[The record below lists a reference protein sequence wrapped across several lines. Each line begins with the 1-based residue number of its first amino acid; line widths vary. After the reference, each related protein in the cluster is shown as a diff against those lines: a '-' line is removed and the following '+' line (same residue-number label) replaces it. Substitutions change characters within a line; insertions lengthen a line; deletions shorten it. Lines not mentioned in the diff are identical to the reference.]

1 MPVLPTL
8 SLEFVLQT
16 PAGLRHFYTMSTENG
31 LIVLNS
37 DTAKHKMAIA
47 LTQQQLIMQ
56 NLSDEA
62 ATIILNEDNLETM
75 AAFLKKVKTAEKAVE
90 EEHERIKK
98 PYWDSGKACDTA
110 KKDLMGNLSA
120 ISSPVAVAYKRI
132 CDEIAERKRQN
143 ELRAEKEKQIK
154 LGVESNIM
162 EFSTKIAACNTRQQ
176 LTDIERLINLEKSP
190 SRSQKYGDLHE
201 FAIKMYD
208 ERLLPLL
215 KDQKVKIDEKEALEN
230 KLKAETDPSKY
241 DELISQLELKQN
253 EITQNQV
260 KVQEQALSQPLAT
273 TQVAEEI
280 FPEVK
285 QSGGNMLC
293 EIVDEKK
300 VFTKHRELLN
310 VELRI
315 KDAQKLAYTLRDAG
329 AFGEN
334 KELVIDGLKFTIE
347 KRWKV

>member
-1 MPVLPTL
+1 MFTFSSLRDCIAALPG
-8 SLEFVLQT
+8 
-16 PAGLRHFYTMSTENG
+16 PRPFYTMSTENG

-47 LTQQQLIMQ
+47 LTKQELVMQ
-56 NLSDEA
+56 NLSDEGA
-62 ATIILNEDNLETM
+62 AIVLNEDNLEIM
-75 AAFLKKVKTAEKAVE
+75 AAFLKKVKTAEKAVDD
-90 EEHERIKK
+90 EHERIKK

-110 KKDLMGNLSA
+110 KKDLLGNLSS
-120 ISSPVAVAYKRI
+120 ISSPVATAYKRI
-132 CDEIAERKRQN
+132 CDEIDERKRQATLKIERDN
-143 ELRAEKEKQIK
+143 QIK

-162 EFSTKIAACNTRQQ
+162 DFSTKIAACNTRQQ
-176 LTDIERLINLEKSP
+176 LTDVERLINLEKSP

-201 FAIKMYD
+201 FAIKTYD

-215 KDQKVKIDEKEALEN
+215 KDQKVKIDEKEELERR
-230 KLKAETDPSKY
+230 LKAEQNPEKY
-241 DELISQLELKQN
+241 DELQKKLDEKEN
-253 EITQNQV
+253 EIIQNQV
-260 KVQEQALSQPLAT
+260 KVQEQALSQPIAPT
-273 TQVAEEI
+273 VVAEEV
-280 FPEVK
+280 FPDLK

-310 VELRI
+310 VELRV

-334 KELVIDGLKFTIE
+334 KELIIDGLKFTIE